1 MYFVESDFLV
11 KIALLRRNHY
21 HLINLKGVLK
31 MFSKKRQ
38 WGFDWSELITGI
50 IFLIAAYFVTVA
62 PRLALSSIVI
72 IFAISAIVRG
82 VTTLSSYQAMRETI
96 GQLARVSLVIAI
108 LDIVIGFIFLAHIAT
123 GVLVLSYLFAFW
135 FLIDSINGLITAR
148 HLRLFG
154 TGYYWLS
161 VILDILGIIFAIIL
175 VLNPLLSMVSL
186 SFMVSIYFLLFGLN
200 YLMIAFAR
208 KQ

>member
-1 MYFVESDFLV
+1 
-11 KIALLRRNHY
+11 
-21 HLINLKGVLK
+21 